1 MLKVFPALLVIGR
14 DSVFTSMNFAYRV
27 KRALLRALVA
37 LAVGALF
44 ILLPLP
50 LGPWKRY
57 QLVKDGIVAFILIS
71 YLGKLLY
78 DTLVY
83 DRYRP

>member
-1 MLKVFPALLVIGR
+1 MTTLR
-14 DSVFTSMNFAYRV
+14 NRV
-27 KRALLRALVA
+27 KRALVRLLIA

-50 LGPWKRY
+50 LGPWNRY
-57 QLVKDGIVAFILIS
+57 QLVKDGIVAFALIS

>member
-1 MLKVFPALLVIGR
+1 MITLR
-14 DSVFTSMNFAYRV
+14 S
-27 KRALLRALVA
+27 RARRALVRLLIA

-44 ILLPLP
+44 ILLPMP

-57 QLVKDGIVAFILIS
+57 QLLKDGVVAFILVS